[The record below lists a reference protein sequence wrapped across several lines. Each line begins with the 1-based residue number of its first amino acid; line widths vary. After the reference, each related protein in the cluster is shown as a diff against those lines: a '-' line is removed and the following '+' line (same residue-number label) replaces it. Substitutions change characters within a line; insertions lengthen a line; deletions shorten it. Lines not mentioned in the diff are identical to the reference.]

1 MSHTDRRAKYVARWV
16 VILFSSLWLSWA
28 MPALAVVDSQFE
40 AQVLEVV
47 RAHPEVI
54 LESVQRYEQQQQ
66 AQRQQAQ
73 AAVLQPYRTNP
84 RAIIG
89 QSPVLG
95 APQRQIVLV
104 EFSDFQCPYCAR
116 VHDTLRQFM
125 TDHHQQVT
133 LVYKH
138 YPLSQIHPQAMTAAK
153 AAWAAGQQG
162 RFWDYH
168 DRLFA
173 NQTQLGEDLYV
184 ALARQL
190 HLDEQRFNTD
200 RTSQRAAQAIQS
212 DMQLG
217 DRLGIQG
224 TPFFLMNGVPFSGAI
239 SLGELES
246 RLAEFESSAT

>member
-1 MSHTDRRAKYVARWV
+1 MPYCDRWVKCVARCLAV
-16 VILFSSLWLSWA
+16 LLSSLWLSWA

-40 AQVLEVV
+40 AQVLDVI
-47 RAHPEVI
+47 RAHPEAI

-66 AQRQQAQ
+66 SQRQQAQ
-73 AAVLQPYRTNP
+73 AAALRPYQTNP

-116 VHDTLRQFM
+116 VHDTLQQFM
-125 TDHHQQVT
+125 TAHQRQVT

-138 YPLSQIHPQAMTAAK
+138 YPLSQIHPQAIAAAK

-173 NQTQLGEDLYV
+173 NQAQLGEDLYI

-190 HLDEQRFNTD
+190 HLDEQRFNAD
-200 RTSQRAAQAIQS
+200 RVSQRAAQAIQS

-224 TPFFLMNGVPFSGAI
+224 TPFFLMNGVPFAGAI
-239 SLGELES
+239 SLDELEA
-246 RLAEFESSAT
+246 RLAQFEGSTA